1 MVWGEDK
8 LSDNKAEK
16 IIDLAFGVLD
26 LAATGGIP
34 ILSSIKETAKCIKD
48 IPNEIFLIII
58 YFRFNQ
64 FFYHFFCCYLIKLD
78 RFIKAI
84 TSNDEKG
91 VISFKKMYR
100 KKYFDN
106 EDVRLEHI
114 KWLMIK
120 IDSFNE
126 DKKAEWMGVLFKQY
140 IEEKL
145 DWKRFCV
152 FVNALEFLLVQD
164 VETLLSSNFEV
175 SEYKTDLDL
184 TQVYK
189 QAKNGK
195 IEKEDNATPLNLIKI
210 DRGIYLRLLSV
221 GLASISGATLSL
233 VQMPDIIKV
242 PLDKDLELMIRI
254 LSNY

>member
-1 MVWGEDK
+1 MVLGEDK
-8 LSDNKAEK
+8 LRDNITEK
-16 IIDLAFGVLD
+16 IIDFALGILD
-26 LAATGGIP
+26 LTATGGIP
-34 ILSSIKETAKCIKD
+34 ILSSIKETAKFIKD
-48 IPNEIFLIII
+48 IPNEIFLI
-58 YFRFNQ
+58 
-64 FFYHFFCCYLIKLD
+64 KLD
-78 RFIKAI
+78 CFIKAL

-126 DKKAEWMGVLFKQY
+126 DKKAEWMGILFKWY

-145 DWKRFCV
+145 EWKRFCI

-164 VETLLSSNFEV
+164 VETLLASNFEV
-175 SEYKTDLDL
+175 SEYNTDLDL
-184 TQVYK
+184 TQDYK
-189 QAKNGK
+189 QAQNGK
-195 IEKEDNATPLNLIKI
+195 IKKEDNATPLNSIEI

-254 LSNY
+254 LSNF

>member
-48 IPNEIFLIII
+48 IPNEIF
-58 YFRFNQ
+58 
-64 FFYHFFCCYLIKLD
+64 LIKLD

>member
-1 MVWGEDK
+1 M
-8 LSDNKAEK
+8 SDNKAEK
-16 IIDLAFGVLD
+16 IIDLALCVLD
-26 LAATGGIP
+26 LTATGGIP

-48 IPNEIFLIII
+48 IPNEIFLI
-58 YFRFNQ
+58 
-64 FFYHFFCCYLIKLD
+64 KLD

-91 VISFKKMYR
+91 ILSFKELYKA
-100 KKYFDN
+100 KYLGN
-106 EDVRLEHI
+106 EEVRLEHI

-126 DKKAEWMGVLFKQY
+126 DKKAEWMGILFKWY

-145 DWKRFCV
+145 EWKRFCI

-164 VETLLSSNFEV
+164 VEALLSSKFEV
-175 SEYKTDLDL
+175 SEYNTELDL

-189 QAKNGK
+189 QVKNGN
-195 IEKEDNATPLNLIKI
+195 IEKEDNATPLNSIKI

-221 GLASISGATLSL
+221 GLASISGATLNL

-254 LSNY
+254 LSNF

>member
-1 MVWGEDK
+1 MWYGEEDK

-16 IIDLAFGVLD
+16 IIDLTLCVLD
-26 LAATGGIP
+26 LTATGVIP

-48 IPNEIFLIII
+48 IPNEIFLI
-58 YFRFNQ
+58 
-64 FFYHFFCCYLIKLD
+64 KLD
-78 RFIKAI
+78 RFIKAV
-84 TSNDEKG
+84 TSNDEKA
-91 VISFKKMYR
+91 VLSFRKLYK
-100 KKYFDN
+100 KKYLNND
-106 EDVRLEHI
+106 EVRLEHI

-126 DKKAEWMGVLFKQY
+126 DKKAEWMGILFKWY

-145 DWKRFCV
+145 EWKRFCI

-164 VETLLSSNFEV
+164 VETLLASNFEV
-175 SEYKTDLDL
+175 SEYNTDLDL
-184 TQVYK
+184 TQDYK
-189 QAKNGK
+189 QAQNGK
-195 IEKEDNATPLNLIKI
+195 IKKEDNATPLNSIEI

-254 LSNY
+254 LSNF

>member
-1 MVWGEDK
+1 MWYGEEDK

-16 IIDLAFGVLD
+16 IIDLTLCVLD
-26 LAATGGIP
+26 LTATGGIP

-48 IPNEIFLIII
+48 IPNEIFLI
-58 YFRFNQ
+58 
-64 FFYHFFCCYLIKLD
+64 KLD
-78 RFIKAI
+78 RFIKAV
-84 TSNDEKG
+84 TSNDEKD
-91 VISFKKMYR
+91 VLSFRKLYK
-100 KKYFDN
+100 KKYLNND
-106 EDVRLEHI
+106 EVRLEHI

-126 DKKAEWMGVLFKQY
+126 EKKAEWMGILFKWY

-145 DWKRFCV
+145 EWKRFCI

-164 VETLLSSNFEV
+164 VETLLTSNFEV
-175 SEYKTDLDL
+175 SEYNTDLDL
-184 TQVYK
+184 TQDYK

-195 IEKEDNATPLNLIKI
+195 IKKEDNATPLNLIEI

-233 VQMPDIIKV
+233 VQMPEIIKV
-242 PLDKDLELMIRI
+242 PLDKDLALMISI
-254 LSNY
+254 LSNF

>member
-1 MVWGEDK
+1 MWYGEEDK

-16 IIDLAFGVLD
+16 IIDLTLCVLD
-26 LAATGGIP
+26 LIATGGIP

-48 IPNEIFLIII
+48 IPNEIFLI
-58 YFRFNQ
+58 
-64 FFYHFFCCYLIKLD
+64 KLD
-78 RFIKAI
+78 RFIKAV
-84 TSNDEKG
+84 TSNDEKD
-91 VISFKKMYR
+91 VLSFRKLYK
-100 KKYFDN
+100 KKYLNND
-106 EDVRLEHI
+106 EVRLEHI

-126 DKKAEWMGVLFKQY
+126 EKKAEWMGILFKWY

-145 DWKRFCV
+145 EWKRFCI

-164 VETLLSSNFEV
+164 VETLLTSNFEV
-175 SEYKTDLDL
+175 SEYNTDLDL
-184 TQVYK
+184 TQDYK

-195 IEKEDNATPLNLIKI
+195 IKKEDNATPLNLIEI

-242 PLDKDLELMIRI
+242 PLDKDLALMISI
-254 LSNY
+254 LSNF

>member
-1 MVWGEDK
+1 MWYGEEDK

-16 IIDLAFGVLD
+16 IIDLTLCILD
-26 LAATGGIP
+26 LTATGGIP

-48 IPNEIFLIII
+48 IPNEMF
-58 YFRFNQ
+58 
-64 FFYHFFCCYLIKLD
+64 LIKLD
-78 RFIKAI
+78 RFIKAV
-84 TSNDEKG
+84 TSNDEKD
-91 VISFKKMYR
+91 VLSFRKLYK
-100 KKYFDN
+100 KKYLNND
-106 EDVRLEHI
+106 EVRLEHI

-126 DKKAEWMGVLFKQY
+126 EKKAEWMGILFKWY

-145 DWKRFCV
+145 EWKRFCI

-164 VETLLSSNFEV
+164 VETLLTSNFEV
-175 SEYKTDLDL
+175 SEYNTDLDL
-184 TQVYK
+184 TQDYK

-195 IEKEDNATPLNLIKI
+195 IKKEDNATPLNLIEI

-242 PLDKDLELMIRI
+242 PLDKDLELMISI
-254 LSNY
+254 LSNF

>member
-1 MVWGEDK
+1 MWYGEEDK

-16 IIDLAFGVLD
+16 IIDLTLCVLD
-26 LAATGGIP
+26 LTATGGIP

-48 IPNEIFLIII
+48 IPNEIFLI
-58 YFRFNQ
+58 
-64 FFYHFFCCYLIKLD
+64 KLD
-78 RFIKAI
+78 RFIKAV
-84 TSNDEKG
+84 TSNDEKA
-91 VISFKKMYR
+91 VLSFRKLYK
-100 KKYFDN
+100 KKYLNND
-106 EDVRLEHI
+106 EVRLEHI

-126 DKKAEWMGVLFKQY
+126 DKKAEWMGILFKWY

-145 DWKRFCV
+145 EWKRFCI

-164 VETLLSSNFEV
+164 VETLLTSNFEV
-175 SEYKTDLDL
+175 SEYNTDLDL
-184 TQVYK
+184 TQDYK

-195 IEKEDNATPLNLIKI
+195 IKKEDNATPLNLIEI

-242 PLDKDLELMIRI
+242 PLDKDLALMISI
-254 LSNY
+254 LSNF

>member
-1 MVWGEDK
+1 MWYGEEDK

-16 IIDLAFGVLD
+16 IIDLTLCVLD
-26 LAATGGIP
+26 LTATGGIP

-48 IPNEIFLIII
+48 IPNEIFLI
-58 YFRFNQ
+58 
-64 FFYHFFCCYLIKLD
+64 KLD
-78 RFIKAI
+78 RFIKAV
-84 TSNDEKG
+84 TSNDEKD
-91 VISFKKMYR
+91 VLSFRKLYK
-100 KKYFDN
+100 KKYLNND
-106 EDVRLEHI
+106 EVRLEHI

-126 DKKAEWMGVLFKQY
+126 EKKAEWMGILFKWY

-145 DWKRFCV
+145 EWKRFCI

-164 VETLLSSNFEV
+164 VETLLTSNFEV
-175 SEYKTDLDL
+175 SEYNTDLDL
-184 TQVYK
+184 TQDYK

-195 IEKEDNATPLNLIKI
+195 IKKEDNATPLNLIEI

-242 PLDKDLELMIRI
+242 PLDKVLALMISI
-254 LSNY
+254 LSNF

>member
-1 MVWGEDK
+1 MWYGEEDK

-16 IIDLAFGVLD
+16 IIDLTLCVLD
-26 LAATGGIP
+26 LTATGGIP

-48 IPNEIFLIII
+48 IPNEIFLI
-58 YFRFNQ
+58 
-64 FFYHFFCCYLIKLD
+64 KLD
-78 RFIKAI
+78 RFIKAV
-84 TSNDEKG
+84 TSNDEKD
-91 VISFKKMYR
+91 VLSFRKLYK
-100 KKYFDN
+100 KKYLNND
-106 EDVRLEHI
+106 EVRLEHI

-126 DKKAEWMGVLFKQY
+126 EKKAEWMGILFKWY

-145 DWKRFCV
+145 EWKRFCI

-164 VETLLSSNFEV
+164 VETLLTSNFEV
-175 SEYKTDLDL
+175 SEYNTDLDL
-184 TQVYK
+184 TQDYK

-195 IEKEDNATPLNLIKI
+195 IKKEDNATPLNLIEI

-221 GLASISGATLSL
+221 GLASISGAILSL

-242 PLDKDLELMIRI
+242 PLDKDLALMISI
-254 LSNY
+254 LSNF

>member
-1 MVWGEDK
+1 MWYGEEDK

-16 IIDLAFGVLD
+16 IIDLTLCVLD
-26 LAATGGIP
+26 LTATGGIP

-48 IPNEIFLIII
+48 IPNEIFLI
-58 YFRFNQ
+58 
-64 FFYHFFCCYLIKLD
+64 KLD
-78 RFIKAI
+78 RFIKAV
-84 TSNDEKG
+84 TSNDEKA
-91 VISFKKMYR
+91 VLSFRKLYK
-100 KKYFDN
+100 KKYLNND
-106 EDVRLEHI
+106 EVRLEHI

-126 DKKAEWMGVLFKQY
+126 EKKAEWMGILFKWY

-145 DWKRFCV
+145 EWKRFCI

-164 VETLLSSNFEV
+164 VETLLASNFEV
-175 SEYKTDLDL
+175 SEYNTDLDL
-184 TQVYK
+184 TQDYK
-189 QAKNGK
+189 QAQNGK
-195 IEKEDNATPLNLIKI
+195 IKKEDNATPLNSIEI

-242 PLDKDLELMIRI
+242 PLDKDLALMISI
-254 LSNY
+254 LSNF

>member
-1 MVWGEDK
+1 MWYGEEDK

-16 IIDLAFGVLD
+16 IIDLTLCVLD
-26 LAATGGIP
+26 LTATGGIP

-48 IPNEIFLIII
+48 IPNEIFLI
-58 YFRFNQ
+58 
-64 FFYHFFCCYLIKLD
+64 KLD
-78 RFIKAI
+78 RFIKAV
-84 TSNDEKG
+84 TSNDEKA
-91 VISFKKMYR
+91 VLSFRKLYK
-100 KKYFDN
+100 KKYLNND
-106 EDVRLEHI
+106 EVRLEHI

-126 DKKAEWMGVLFKQY
+126 DKKAEWMGILFKWY

-145 DWKRFCV
+145 EWKRFCI

-164 VETLLSSNFEV
+164 VETLLASNFEV
-175 SEYKTDLDL
+175 SEYNTDLDL
-184 TQVYK
+184 TQDYK

-195 IEKEDNATPLNLIKI
+195 IKKEDNATPLNSIEI

-254 LSNY
+254 LSNF

>member
-1 MVWGEDK
+1 MWYGEEDK

-16 IIDLAFGVLD
+16 IIDLTLCILD
-26 LAATGGIP
+26 LTATGGIP

-48 IPNEIFLIII
+48 IPNEIFLI
-58 YFRFNQ
+58 
-64 FFYHFFCCYLIKLD
+64 KLD
-78 RFIKAI
+78 RFIKAV
-84 TSNDEKG
+84 TSNDEKD
-91 VISFKKMYR
+91 VLSFRKLYK
-100 KKYFDN
+100 KKYLNND
-106 EDVRLEHI
+106 EVRLEHI

-126 DKKAEWMGVLFKQY
+126 EKKAEWMGILFKWY

-145 DWKRFCV
+145 EWKRFCI

-164 VETLLSSNFEV
+164 VETLLTSNFEV
-175 SEYKTDLDL
+175 SEYNTDLDL
-184 TQVYK
+184 TQDYK

-195 IEKEDNATPLNLIKI
+195 IKKEDNATPLNLIEI

-233 VQMPDIIKV
+233 VQMPDNIKL
-242 PLDKDLELMIRI
+242 PLDKDLELMISI
-254 LSNY
+254 LSNL

>member
-1 MVWGEDK
+1 MWYGEEDK

-16 IIDLAFGVLD
+16 IIDLTLCVLD
-26 LAATGGIP
+26 LTATGGIP
-34 ILSSIKETAKCIKD
+34 ILSSIKETDKCIKY
-48 IPNEIFLIII
+48 IPNEIF
-58 YFRFNQ
+58 
-64 FFYHFFCCYLIKLD
+64 LIKLD
-78 RFIKAI
+78 RFIKAV
-84 TSNDEKG
+84 TSNDEKA
-91 VISFKKMYR
+91 VLSFRKLYK
-100 KKYFDN
+100 KKYLNND
-106 EDVRLEHI
+106 EVRLEHI

-126 DKKAEWMGVLFKQY
+126 DKKAEWMGILFKWY

-145 DWKRFCV
+145 EWKRFCI

-164 VETLLSSNFEV
+164 VETLLASNFEV
-175 SEYKTDLDL
+175 SEYNTDLDL
-184 TQVYK
+184 TQDYK
-189 QAKNGK
+189 QAQNGK
-195 IEKEDNATPLNLIKI
+195 IKKEDNATPLNSIEI

-254 LSNY
+254 LSNF

>member
-1 MVWGEDK
+1 MWYGEEDK

-16 IIDLAFGVLD
+16 IIDLTLCVLD
-26 LAATGGIP
+26 LTATGGIP

-48 IPNEIFLIII
+48 IPNEIFLI
-58 YFRFNQ
+58 
-64 FFYHFFCCYLIKLD
+64 KLD
-78 RFIKAI
+78 RFIKAV
-84 TSNDEKG
+84 TSNDEKA
-91 VISFKKMYR
+91 VVSFRKLYK
-100 KKYFDN
+100 KKYLNND
-106 EDVRLEHI
+106 EVRLEHI

-126 DKKAEWMGVLFKQY
+126 DKKAEWMGILFKWY

-145 DWKRFCV
+145 EWKRFCI

-164 VETLLSSNFEV
+164 VETLLASNFEV
-175 SEYKTDLDL
+175 SEYNTDLDL
-184 TQVYK
+184 TQDYK
-189 QAKNGK
+189 QAQNGK
-195 IEKEDNATPLNLIKI
+195 IKKEDNATPLNSIEI

-254 LSNY
+254 LSNF

>member
-1 MVWGEDK
+1 MVWGEEK
-8 LSDNKAEK
+8 LSDNKVEK
-16 IIDLAFGVLD
+16 IIDLALCVLD
-26 LAATGGIP
+26 LTATGGIP

-48 IPNEIFLIII
+48 IPNEIFLI
-58 YFRFNQ
+58 
-64 FFYHFFCCYLIKLD
+64 KLE
-78 RFIKAI
+78 RFIKAV
-84 TSNDEKG
+84 TSNDEKD
-91 VISFKKMYR
+91 VLSFRKLYK
-100 KKYFDN
+100 KKYLNND
-106 EDVRLEHI
+106 EVRLEHI

-126 DKKAEWMGVLFKQY
+126 DKKAEWMGILFKWY

-145 DWKRFCV
+145 EWKRFCI

-164 VETLLSSNFEV
+164 VETLLTSNFEV
-175 SEYKTDLDL
+175 SEYNTDLDL
-184 TQVYK
+184 TQDYK

-195 IEKEDNATPLNLIKI
+195 IIKEDNATPLNLIEI

-242 PLDKDLELMIRI
+242 PLDKDLELMISI
-254 LSNY
+254 LSNF

>member
-1 MVWGEDK
+1 M
-8 LSDNKAEK
+8 SDNKAEK
-16 IIDLAFGVLD
+16 IIDLTLCVLD
-26 LAATGGIP
+26 LTATGGIP

-48 IPNEIFLIII
+48 IPNEIFLI
-58 YFRFNQ
+58 
-64 FFYHFFCCYLIKLD
+64 KLD
-78 RFIKAI
+78 RFIKAV
-84 TSNDEKG
+84 TSNDEKD
-91 VISFKKMYR
+91 VLSFRKLYK
-100 KKYFDN
+100 KKYLNND
-106 EDVRLEHI
+106 EVRLEHI

-126 DKKAEWMGVLFKQY
+126 EKKAEWMGILFKWY

-145 DWKRFCV
+145 EWKRFCI

-164 VETLLSSNFEV
+164 VETLLTSNFEV
-175 SEYKTDLDL
+175 SEYNTDLDL
-184 TQVYK
+184 TQDYK

-195 IEKEDNATPLNLIKI
+195 IKKEDNATPLNLIEI

-242 PLDKDLELMIRI
+242 PLDKDLALMISI
-254 LSNY
+254 LSNF

>member
-1 MVWGEDK
+1 MWYGKEDK

-16 IIDLAFGVLD
+16 IIDLTLCVLD
-26 LAATGGIP
+26 LTATGGIP

-48 IPNEIFLIII
+48 IPNEIFLI
-58 YFRFNQ
+58 
-64 FFYHFFCCYLIKLD
+64 KLD
-78 RFIKAI
+78 RFIKAV
-84 TSNDEKG
+84 TSNDEKD
-91 VISFKKMYR
+91 VLSFRKLYK
-100 KKYFDN
+100 KKYLNND
-106 EDVRLEHI
+106 EVRLEHI

-126 DKKAEWMGVLFKQY
+126 EKKAEWMGILFKWY

-145 DWKRFCV
+145 EWKRFCI

-164 VETLLSSNFEV
+164 VETLLTSNFEV
-175 SEYKTDLDL
+175 SEYNTDLDL
-184 TQVYK
+184 TQDYK

-195 IEKEDNATPLNLIKI
+195 IKKEDNATPLNLIEI

-242 PLDKDLELMIRI
+242 PLDKDLALMISI
-254 LSNY
+254 LSNF

>member
-1 MVWGEDK
+1 MWYGEEDK

-16 IIDLAFGVLD
+16 IIDLTLCVLD
-26 LAATGGIP
+26 LTATGGIP

-48 IPNEIFLIII
+48 IPNEIFLI
-58 YFRFNQ
+58 
-64 FFYHFFCCYLIKLD
+64 KLD
-78 RFIKAI
+78 RFIKAV
-84 TSNDEKG
+84 TSNDEKA
-91 VISFKKMYR
+91 VLSFRKLYKKRYLNN
-100 KKYFDN
+100 D
-106 EDVRLEHI
+106 EVRLEHI

-126 DKKAEWMGVLFKQY
+126 DKKAEWMGILFKWY

-145 DWKRFCV
+145 EWKRFCI

-164 VETLLSSNFEV
+164 VETLLASNFEV
-175 SEYKTDLDL
+175 SEYNTDLDL
-184 TQVYK
+184 TQDYK
-189 QAKNGK
+189 QAQNGK
-195 IEKEDNATPLNLIKI
+195 IKKEDNATPLNSIEI

-254 LSNY
+254 LSNF

>member
-1 MVWGEDK
+1 MVWGEEK
-8 LSDNKAEK
+8 LSDNKVEK
-16 IIDLAFGVLD
+16 IIDLALCVLD
-26 LAATGGIP
+26 LTATGGIP

-48 IPNEIFLIII
+48 IPNEIFLI
-58 YFRFNQ
+58 
-64 FFYHFFCCYLIKLD
+64 KLE
-78 RFIKAI
+78 RFIKAV
-84 TSNDEKG
+84 TSNDEKD
-91 VISFKKMYR
+91 VLSFRKLYK
-100 KKYFDN
+100 KKYLNND
-106 EDVRLEHI
+106 EVRLEHI

-126 DKKAEWMGVLFKQY
+126 DKKAEWMGILFKWY

-145 DWKRFCV
+145 EWKRFCI

-164 VETLLSSNFEV
+164 VETLLTSNFEV
-175 SEYKTDLDL
+175 SEYNTDLDL
-184 TQVYK
+184 TQDYK

-195 IEKEDNATPLNLIKI
+195 IKKEDNATPLNLIEI

-242 PLDKDLELMIRI
+242 PLDKDLELMISI
-254 LSNY
+254 LSNF

>member
-1 MVWGEDK
+1 MWYGEEDK

-16 IIDLAFGVLD
+16 IIDLTLCVLD
-26 LAATGGIP
+26 LTATGGIP

-48 IPNEIFLIII
+48 IPNEIFLI
-58 YFRFNQ
+58 
-64 FFYHFFCCYLIKLD
+64 KLD
-78 RFIKAI
+78 RFIKAV
-84 TSNDEKG
+84 TSNDEKA
-91 VISFKKMYR
+91 VLSFRKLYK
-100 KKYFDN
+100 KKYLNND
-106 EDVRLEHI
+106 EVRLEHI

-126 DKKAEWMGVLFKQY
+126 EKKAEWMGILFKWY

-145 DWKRFCV
+145 EWKRFCI

-164 VETLLSSNFEV
+164 VETLLASNFEV
-175 SEYKTDLDL
+175 SEYNTDLDL
-184 TQVYK
+184 TQDYK

-195 IEKEDNATPLNLIKI
+195 IKKEDNATPLNLIEI

-242 PLDKDLELMIRI
+242 PLDKDLELMISI
-254 LSNY
+254 LSNF

>member
-1 MVWGEDK
+1 MWYGEEDK

-16 IIDLAFGVLD
+16 IIDLTLCVLD
-26 LAATGGIP
+26 LTATGGIP

-48 IPNEIFLIII
+48 IPHEIF
-58 YFRFNQ
+58 
-64 FFYHFFCCYLIKLD
+64 LIKLD
-78 RFIKAI
+78 RFIKAV
-84 TSNDEKG
+84 TSNDEKD
-91 VISFKKMYR
+91 VLSFRKLYK
-100 KKYFDN
+100 KKYLNND
-106 EDVRLEHI
+106 EVRLEHI

-126 DKKAEWMGVLFKQY
+126 EKKAEWMGILFKWY

-145 DWKRFCV
+145 EWKRFCI

-164 VETLLSSNFEV
+164 VETLLTSNFEV
-175 SEYKTDLDL
+175 SEYNTDLDL
-184 TQVYK
+184 TQDYK

-195 IEKEDNATPLNLIKI
+195 IKKEDNATPLNLIEI

-242 PLDKDLELMIRI
+242 PLDKDLALMISI
-254 LSNY
+254 LSNF

>member
-1 MVWGEDK
+1 MWYGEEDK

-16 IIDLAFGVLD
+16 IIDLTLCVLD
-26 LAATGGIP
+26 LTATGGIP

-48 IPNEIFLIII
+48 IPNEIFLI
-58 YFRFNQ
+58 
-64 FFYHFFCCYLIKLD
+64 KLD
-78 RFIKAI
+78 RFIKAV
-84 TSNDEKG
+84 TSKDEKAVLSFRKLYKKKYLNNDE
-91 VISFKKMYR
+91 
-100 KKYFDN
+100 
-106 EDVRLEHI
+106 VRLEHI

-126 DKKAEWMGVLFKQY
+126 DKKAEWMGILFKWY

-145 DWKRFCV
+145 EWKRFCI

-164 VETLLSSNFEV
+164 VETLLASNFEV
-175 SEYKTDLDL
+175 SEYNTDLDL
-184 TQVYK
+184 TQDYK
-189 QAKNGK
+189 QAQNGK
-195 IEKEDNATPLNLIKI
+195 IKKEDNATPLNSIEI

-254 LSNY
+254 LSNF

>member
-1 MVWGEDK
+1 MVLGEDK
-8 LSDNKAEK
+8 LRDNITEK
-16 IIDLAFGVLD
+16 IIDFALGILD
-26 LAATGGIP
+26 LTATGGIP
-34 ILSSIKETAKCIKD
+34 ILSSIKETAKFIKD
-48 IPNEIFLIII
+48 IPNEIFLI
-58 YFRFNQ
+58 
-64 FFYHFFCCYLIKLD
+64 KLD
-78 RFIKAI
+78 YFIKAL

-126 DKKAEWMGVLFKQY
+126 EKKAEWMGILFKQY

-164 VETLLSSNFEV
+164 IETLLSCKFEE
-175 SEYKTDLDL
+175 SEYNIDLDL
-184 TQVYK
+184 KGIYE
-189 QAKNGK
+189 QAKNGV
-195 IEKEDNATPLNLIKI
+195 IEEKNNSIFLQSIEI
-210 DRGIYLRLLSV
+210 DKGIYLRLLSV

-254 LSNY
+254 LSNF

>member
-1 MVWGEDK
+1 MVWGEEK
-8 LSDNKAEK
+8 LSDNKVEK
-16 IIDLAFGVLD
+16 IIDLALCVLD
-26 LAATGGIP
+26 LTATGGIP

-48 IPNEIFLIII
+48 IPNEIFLI
-58 YFRFNQ
+58 
-64 FFYHFFCCYLIKLD
+64 KLE
-78 RFIKAI
+78 RFIKAV
-84 TSNDEKG
+84 TSNDEKD
-91 VISFKKMYR
+91 VLSFRKLYK
-100 KKYFDN
+100 KKYLNND
-106 EDVRLEHI
+106 EVRLEHI

-126 DKKAEWMGVLFKQY
+126 EKKAEWMGILFKWY

-145 DWKRFCV
+145 EWKRFCI

-164 VETLLSSNFEV
+164 VETLLTSNFEV
-175 SEYKTDLDL
+175 SEYNTDLDL
-184 TQVYK
+184 TQDYK

-195 IEKEDNATPLNLIKI
+195 IKKEDNATPLNLIEI

-242 PLDKDLELMIRI
+242 PLDKDLALMISI
-254 LSNY
+254 LSNF